1 MSFQSE
7 VTLDP
12 GAGLVAVAISGS
24 PSERSKSRRLLDV
37 AVRSLERHGVSVT
50 TVALSSLSADA
61 LLGRVKSPEVD
72 EALAAT
78 TRAHIVLAATPVY
91 RATYSGLLKVF
102 FDLLSPDSL
111 ARSAA
116 IPLATGGSPG
126 HQLVLDH
133 GLRPLFASLGAAVVP
148 TGIYGT
154 DAQFAGAEPDA
165 VLAQRI
171 ERAIHEALA
180 TAGALNP
187 SLSSSL
193 LEP

>member
-7 VTLDP
+7 VSLDP
-12 GAGLVAVAISGS
+12 GGGLEAVAISGS

-37 AVRSLERHGVSVT
+37 AVRSLEQHGVAVS
-50 TVALSSLSADA
+50 TVDLSSLPADA
-61 LLGRVKSPEVD
+61 LLGRVKSDAVE
-72 EALAAT
+72 EAIAAVN
-78 TRAHIVLAATPVY
+78 RAHIVLASTPVY

-111 ARSAA
+111 ARTVAV
-116 IPLATGGSPG
+116 PLATGGSPG

-133 GLRPLFASLGAAVVP
+133 GLGPLFASLGATVVP

-154 DAQFAGAEPDA
+154 DAQFAGGDPDSA
-165 VLAQRI
+165 LARRI
-171 ERAIHEALA
+171 ERSIDEALA
-180 TAGALNP
+180 TASALNP
-187 SLSSSL
+187 SLSSPV